1 MDRCRSNI
9 ESVTPVGP
17 HQKLSRSGLFYAFG
31 AYGMWGLFPLYFLA
45 LLPASP
51 FEIVSYRII
60 FSLVF
65 CVLLLTITRG
75 WRRYVA
81 LLRQRRILLTL
92 ALAGALIY
100 INWQIFIIAVVTG
113 QILESSLGYFINP
126 IFTVILGVTVLK
138 EKLRPLQWIAVGI
151 SFVAVLV
158 LTFSYGKLPWISLV
172 LAGSFGLYGLI
183 KKRVGPRVDAISGLT
198 METMWVL
205 PIAIIQLVIVGNL
218 VGLTFAGFG
227 MGHTLLLM
235 SSGILTA
242 LPLLLFAASARRLPL
257 TAIGLIQ
264 YSTPVIT
271 FLLALFVLHE
281 EMPSSRW
288 AGFIL
293 IWVSLSLLTV
303 DMLRSARTSRLA
315 RAAYGAT
322 LS

>member
-1 MDRCRSNI
+1 MRSTITRVRPAN
-9 ESVTPVGP
+9 P
-17 HQKLSRSGLFYAFG
+17 HQKLSRSGLLYGFG
-31 AYGMWGLFPLYFLA
+31 AYGLWGMFPLYFLT

-60 FSLVF
+60 FSLIF

-81 LLRQRRILLTL
+81 LLRQRRILFTL
-92 ALAGALIY
+92 ALAGVLIY
-100 INWQIFIIAVVTG
+100 LNWQIFIIAVVTG
-113 QILESSLGYFINP
+113 QVLESSLGYFINP
-126 IFTVILGVTVLK
+126 IFTVILGVTILK
-138 EKLRPLQWIAVGI
+138 EKLRPLQWVAVGI
-151 SFVAVLV
+151 SVIAVLV
-158 LTFSYGKLPWISLV
+158 LTISYGKLPWISLA

-183 KKRVGPRVDAISGLT
+183 KKRVGPRVDAVSGLT

-218 VGLTFAGFG
+218 VGLTFVGFG
-227 MGHTLLLM
+227 TGHTLLLM

-242 LPLLLFAASARRLPL
+242 LPLLLFAASAKRLPL

-264 YSTPVIT
+264 YSTPVVT

-281 EMPSSRW
+281 DMPSSRW

-293 IWVSLSLLTV
+293 IWVSLSVLTF
-303 DMLRSARTSRLA
+303 DMIKTARVSRLA
-315 RAAYGAT
+315 RAAQQAP
-322 LS
+322 LI

>member
-1 MDRCRSNI
+1 MTH
-9 ESVTPVGP
+9 EGL
-17 HQKLSRSGLFYAFG
+17 HQKLSRPGLLYAFG
-31 AYGMWGLFPLYFLA
+31 AYGMWGLFPLYFLT

-60 FSLVF
+60 FSLIF

-92 ALAGALIY
+92 ALAGVLIY
-100 INWQIFIIAVVTG
+100 ANWQIFIIAVVSG
-113 QILESSLGYFINP
+113 QVLESSLGYFINP
-126 IFTVILGVTVLK
+126 IFTVVLGVTVLK
-138 EKLRPLQWIAVGI
+138 ERLRPLQWGAVGI
-151 SFVAVLV
+151 SFIAVLV
-158 LTFSYGKLPWISLV
+158 ITFSYGKVPWIA
-172 LAGSFGLYGLI
+172 LALTASFGLYGLI
-183 KKRVGPRVDAISGLT
+183 KKHIGPRVDPISGLT

-205 PIAIIQLVIVGNL
+205 PVAIVQLIIVGNV
-218 VGLTFAGFG
+218 VGLTFVGFG
-227 MGHTLLLM
+227 ITHTLLLM

-242 LPLLLFAASARRLPL
+242 LPLLLFAASAKRLPL

-271 FLLALFVLHE
+271 FLLALFVLQE

-288 AGFIL
+288 VGFIL
-293 IWVSLSLLTV
+293 IWVALAVLTI
-303 DMLRSARTSRLA
+303 DMLKSARTARLS
-315 RAAYGAT
+315 RAAFGAT